1 MTPPTGTR
9 TSTTR
14 QPRVAPP
21 WLRRLGRYA
30 LLTLIAAVF
39 VGPFLIL
46 IATAL
51 KPGTRPVYTFPPDL
65 LPIPPVTDF
74 LVEAWTSVPF
84 ARYLVNSLLYVVFT
98 VPAYLVIS
106 ALTAYPLARFRFPG
120 RQFVF
125 YAILSTMFLAP
136 EVMLIPRFLVVSQLD
151 LVDTFAGVILP
162 GLLSATGVF
171 LLRQAFAAIPQ
182 ELPDS
187 ARVDGAGELRIFW
200 HVMLPPVRPT
210 LAVLAIFGFVNVWN
224 QFLWPLVV
232 LEDPDTYP
240 VTLGLA
246 YLAGTFGADSR
257 AAAAGAVLAMV
268 PVVAFFL
275 LMQRHIIEG
284 MSGALKG

>member
-1 MTPPTGTR
+1 
-9 TSTTR
+9 
-14 QPRVAPP
+14 V
-21 WLRRLGRYA
+21 

-46 IATAL
+46 LATAL
-51 KPGTRPVYTFPPDL
+51 KPGFQPVYAFPPDL
-65 LPIPPVTDF
+65 LPAPPVLDF
-74 LVEAWTSVPF
+74 VVEAWTAVPF
-84 ARYLVNSLLYVVFT
+84 ARYLVNSVLYVVLT
-98 VPAYLVIS
+98 VPAYLVVS

-120 RQFVF
+120 RQVVF
-125 YAILSTMFLAP
+125 LAVLSTMFLAP
-136 EVMLIPRFLVVSQLD
+136 EVMLIPRFLVVSQLGLD
-151 LVDTFAGVILP
+151 DTFAGVILP
-162 GLLSATGVF
+162 GLLSAIGVF

-200 HVMLPPVRPT
+200 HIMLPSVRPT

-224 QFLWPLVV
+224 NFVWPLVV
-232 LEDPDTYP
+232 LKDEDAYP

-246 YLAGTFGADSR
+246 YLAGTFGTDTR
-257 AAAAGAVLAMV
+257 AAAAGALLAMV

-275 LMQRHIIEG
+275 AMQRHIVEG